1 MNLIGLCGRAG
12 SGKDFLADELV
23 KEYEFT
29 KIAFGAELKVIA
41 NLIYPWVDLDY
52 LHGKKEVPINHP
64 DNHLKKTP
72 RDIWLHLNKLR
83 DMDNNVFV
91 RGTKLKIEALIA
103 SGKNVV
109 VTDIRKQN
117 ELDLL
122 RDLKFTTIKI
132 KSHVHDTNII
142 EAENILDSFK
152 CDYGFF
158 NQKNIGLSDW
168 VHAFKFISL
177 NKAIKSFNSINHGI

>member
-12 SGKDFLADELV
+12 SGKDFLADKLV
-23 KEYEFT
+23 RDYGYT
-29 KIAFGAELKVIA
+29 KIAFGTELKVIA
-41 NLIYPWVDLDY
+41 NSIYPWVDLDY
-52 LHGKKEVPINHP
+52 LHGEKEVPINHSE
-64 DNHLKKTP
+64 NHLKKTP

-83 DMDNNVFV
+83 EMDNNVFT

-103 SGKNVV
+103 AEKNIV

-122 RDLKFTTIKI
+122 RNLKFITIKI
-132 KSHVHDTNII
+132 KSHIHDIHKI
-142 EAENILDSFK
+142 ESENRLDLFK

-158 NQKNIGLSDW
+158 NQKHGGLEKW
-168 VHAFKFISL
+168 VNAFKSICL
-177 NKAIKSFNSINHGI
+177 NEAIKNFNSITHGT

>member
-1 MNLIGLCGRAG
+1 
-12 SGKDFLADELV
+12 
-23 KEYEFT
+23 
-29 KIAFGAELKVIA
+29 
-41 NLIYPWVDLDY
+41 
-52 LHGKKEVPINHP
+52 
-64 DNHLKKTP
+64 
-72 RDIWLHLNKLR
+72 
-83 DMDNNVFV
+83 MDNNVFV

-177 NKAIKSFNSINHGI
+177 NKATKSFNSINHGI